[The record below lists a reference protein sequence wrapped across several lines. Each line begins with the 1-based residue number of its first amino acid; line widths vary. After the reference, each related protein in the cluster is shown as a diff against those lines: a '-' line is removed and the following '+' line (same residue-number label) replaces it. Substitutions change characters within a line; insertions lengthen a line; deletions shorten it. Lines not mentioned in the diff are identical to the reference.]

1 MEHKRGGTRMIT
13 YWQMIPNGLLPLN
26 SFEKGCIVNV
36 TDPTPAELGI
46 LKTTLKVPEDFLADI
61 LDVDER
67 SRMEVEDDTLLMIY
81 RIPYQ
86 NQSNG
91 IPFTTIPL
99 GLVLDKNSLVI
110 ICQRNNEVL
119 EDFFSRSG
127 KGITIETK
135 IDLILH
141 LFLRTTM
148 FYHRYLKQ
156 INNQTAMIEQDLE
169 KSTRNQELHRL
180 LKMEKCLVYFTTSL
194 RSNEMMML
202 KLKNSKWIRD
212 YEFSSDLLEEATIEN
227 RQAIEMAKIYSDI
240 QSGMMDAFASVI
252 SNNLSIVMKS
262 LTIVTIILM
271 VPTLVASF
279 YGMNVPNM
287 LENNMMAF
295 WLILGGSLILSFLG
309 VLLLRRMKWM

>member
-1 MEHKRGGTRMIT
+1 MIT

-26 SFEKGCIVNV
+26 SYEKGSIVHV
-36 TDPTPAELGI
+36 TDPTPSELGT
-46 LKTTLKVPEDFLADI
+46 LRTALKVPEDFLADI

-67 SRMEVEDDTLLMIY
+67 SRMEVEDDLLLMIY

-91 IPFTTIPL
+91 FPFTTIPL
-99 GLVLDKNSLVI
+99 GIVLSKESLVI
-110 ICQRNNEVL
+110 ICHKNNEVL
-119 EDFFSRSG
+119 DDFFSRSG
-127 KGITIETK
+127 KGIIIETK

-169 KSTRNQELHRL
+169 KSTRNKELHRL

-202 KLKNSKWIRD
+202 KLKTSKWIRD
-212 YEFSSDLLEEATIEN
+212 YEFSQDLLDEATIEN

-252 SNNLSIVMKS
+252 SNNLNIVMKQ
-262 LTIVTIILM
+262 LTIITIILM
-271 VPTLVASF
+271 IPTLVASF
-279 YGMNVPNM
+279 YGMNVPNRFE
-287 LENNMMAF
+287 ENQYAF
-295 WLILGGSLILSFLG
+295 WFILGGSAVIATIAALLI
-309 VLLLRRMKWM
+309 RRKKWM

>member
-1 MEHKRGGTRMIT
+1 MIT

-26 SFEKGCIVNV
+26 SFEKSCIVHV
-36 TDPTPAELGI
+36 TDPTPSEIGT
-46 LKTTLKVPEDFLADI
+46 LKTALKVPDDFLADI

-67 SRMEVEDDTLLMIY
+67 SRMEIEDDMLLMIY

-86 NQSNG
+86 NMSNG
-91 IPFTTIPL
+91 FPFTTVPL
-99 GLVLDKNSLVI
+99 GIVLAKDSLVI
-110 ICQRNNEVL
+110 ICHKNNEVL
-119 EDFFSRSG
+119 DDFFSRSG
-127 KGITIETK
+127 KGIIIETK

-156 INNQTAMIEQDLE
+156 INNQTGMIEQELE
-169 KSTRNQELHRL
+169 KSTRNKELHRL

-202 KLKNSKWIRD
+202 KLKTSKWIRE
-212 YEFSSDLLEEATIEN
+212 YEFSQDLLDEATIEN

-252 SNNLSIVMKS
+252 SNNLNIVMKQ
-262 LTIVTIILM
+262 LTIITIILM
-271 VPTLVASF
+271 IPTLIASF
-279 YGMNVPNM
+279 YGMNVPNRFE
-287 LENNMMAF
+287 ENKYAF
-295 WLILGGSLILSFLG
+295 WFILGGSALIATIG
-309 VLLLRRMKWM
+309 ALLIRRKKWM

>member
-1 MEHKRGGTRMIT
+1 MIT

-26 SFEKGCIVNV
+26 TFEKGCIVNV
-36 TDPTPAELGI
+36 TDPTPSEIGI
-46 LKTTLKVPEDFLADI
+46 LNTTLKVPDDFLADI

-67 SRMEVEDDTLLMIY
+67 SRMEVEDDLLLMIY

-86 NQSNG
+86 NVSNG
-91 IPFTTIPL
+91 LPFTTIPL
-99 GLVLDKNSLVI
+99 GLVLDKDNLVI
-110 ICQRNNEVL
+110 ICHRNNEVL
-119 EDFFSRSG
+119 DDFFSRSG

-141 LFLRTTM
+141 LFIRTTM

-156 INNQTAMIEQDLE
+156 INNQTTIIEQDLE
-169 KSTRNQELHRL
+169 KSTRNEELHRL

-194 RSNEMMML
+194 RSNEAMML

-252 SNNLSIVMKS
+252 SNNLNIVMKS
-262 LTIVTIILM
+262 LTIVTIVLM
-271 VPTLVASF
+271 IPTLIASF
-279 YGMNVPNM
+279 YGMNVPNR
-287 LENNMMAF
+287 LETNMSAF
-295 WLILGGSLILSFLG
+295 WFLLGGSVVLAAAAVILLK
-309 VLLLRRMKWM
+309 RKKWM

>member
-1 MEHKRGGTRMIT
+1 
-13 YWQMIPNGLLPLN
+13 MIPNGLLPLN
-26 SFEKGCIVNV
+26 TFEKGCIVNV
-36 TDPTPAELGI
+36 TDPTPSEIGI
-46 LKTTLKVPEDFLADI
+46 LNTTLKVPDDFLADI

-67 SRMEVEDDTLLMIY
+67 SRMEVEDDLLLMIY

-86 NQSNG
+86 NVSNG
-91 IPFTTIPL
+91 LPFTTIPL
-99 GLVLDKNSLVI
+99 GLVLDKDNLVI
-110 ICQRNNEVL
+110 ICHRNNEVL
-119 EDFFSRSG
+119 DDFFSRSG

-141 LFLRTTM
+141 LFIRTTM

-156 INNQTAMIEQDLE
+156 INNQTTIIEQDLE
-169 KSTRNQELHRL
+169 KSTRNEELHRP

-194 RSNEMMML
+194 RSNEAMML

-252 SNNLSIVMKS
+252 SNNLNIVMKS
-262 LTIVTIILM
+262 LTIVTIVLM
-271 VPTLVASF
+271 IPTLIASF
-279 YGMNVPNM
+279 YGMNVPNR
-287 LENNMMAF
+287 LETNMSAF
-295 WLILGGSLILSFLG
+295 WFLLGGSV
-309 VLLLRRMKWM
+309 VLAAAAVILLRRKKWM

>member
-1 MEHKRGGTRMIT
+1 MIT

-36 TDPTPAELGI
+36 ADPTPSEIGI
-46 LKTTLKVPEDFLADI
+46 LKTTLKVPDDFLADI

-67 SRMEVEDDTLLMIY
+67 SRLEVEDDMLLMIY

-86 NQSNG
+86 NMSNG
-91 IPFTTIPL
+91 FPFTTIPL
-99 GLVLDKNSLVI
+99 GLVLQKESLVI
-110 ICQRNNEVL
+110 ICHRNNEVL
-119 EDFFSRSG
+119 DDFFSRSG
-127 KGITIETK
+127 KGIVIETK

-156 INNQTAMIEQDLE
+156 INNQTTMIEQELE

-212 YEFSSDLLEEATIEN
+212 YEFSSDLLDEATIEN
-227 RQAIEMAKIYSDI
+227 RQAIEMANIYSDI
-240 QSGMMDAFASVI
+240 QGGMMDAFASVI
-252 SNNLSIVMKS
+252 SNNLNIVMKS
-262 LTIVTIILM
+262 LTIITIILM
-271 VPTLVASF
+271 IPTLIASIF
-279 YGMNVPNM
+279 GMNIPNR
-287 LENNMMAF
+287 LENNMNAF
-295 WLILGGSLILSFLG
+295 WLILGVSAILSACG
-309 VLLLRRMKWM
+309 VLLLRRKKWM

>member
-1 MEHKRGGTRMIT
+1 MIT

-26 SFEKGCIVNV
+26 KNEKGCIVNV
-36 TDPTPAELGI
+36 TDPTPSEIGI
-46 LKTTLKVPEDFLADI
+46 LNTTLKVPDDFLADI

-67 SRMEVEDDTLLMIY
+67 SRMEVEDDLLLMIY

-86 NQSNG
+86 NVSNG
-91 IPFTTIPL
+91 LPFTTIPL
-99 GLVLDKNSLVI
+99 GLVLDKDNLVI
-110 ICQRNNEVL
+110 ICHRNNEVL
-119 EDFFSRSG
+119 DDFFSRSG

-141 LFLRTTM
+141 LFIRTTM

-156 INNQTAMIEQDLE
+156 INNQTTIIEQDLE
-169 KSTRNQELHRL
+169 KSTRNEELHRL

-194 RSNEMMML
+194 RSNEAMML

-252 SNNLSIVMKS
+252 SNNLNIVMKS
-262 LTIVTIILM
+262 LTIVTIVLM
-271 VPTLVASF
+271 IPTLIASF
-279 YGMNVPNM
+279 YGMNVPNR
-287 LENNMMAF
+287 LETNMSAF
-295 WLILGGSLILSFLG
+295 WFLLGGSVVLAAAAVILLK
-309 VLLLRRMKWM
+309 RKKWM

>member
-1 MEHKRGGTRMIT
+1 MIT

-36 TDPTPAELGI
+36 TDPTPSEIGI

-67 SRMEVEDDTLLMIY
+67 SRMEVDEDMLLMIY

-91 IPFTTIPL
+91 FPFTTIPL
-99 GLVLDKNSLVI
+99 GLVLNKDSLVI
-110 ICQRNNEVL
+110 ICHNNNEVL
-119 EDFFSRSG
+119 DDFFSRSG

-227 RQAIEMAKIYSDI
+227 RQSIEMAKIYSDI

-287 LENNMMAF
+287 LEDNNIAF
-295 WLILGGSLILSFLG
+295 WLILGGSFILSFLG

>member
-1 MEHKRGGTRMIT
+1 
-13 YWQMIPNGLLPLN
+13 MIPNGLLPLN
-26 SFEKGCIVNV
+26 TFEKGCIVNV
-36 TDPTPAELGI
+36 TDPTPSEIGI
-46 LKTTLKVPEDFLADI
+46 LNTTLKVPDDFLADI

-67 SRMEVEDDTLLMIY
+67 SRMEVEDDLLLMIY

-86 NQSNG
+86 NVSNG
-91 IPFTTIPL
+91 LPFTTIPL
-99 GLVLDKNSLVI
+99 GLVLDKDNLVI
-110 ICQRNNEVL
+110 ICHRNNEVL
-119 EDFFSRSG
+119 DDFFSRSG

-141 LFLRTTM
+141 LFIRTTM

-156 INNQTAMIEQDLE
+156 INNQTTIIEQDLE
-169 KSTRNQELHRL
+169 KSTRNEELHRL

-194 RSNEMMML
+194 RSNEAMML

-252 SNNLSIVMKS
+252 SNNLNIVMKS

-271 VPTLVASF
+271 IPTLIASF
-279 YGMNVPNM
+279 YGMNVPNR
-287 LENNMMAF
+287 LEHNMNAF
-295 WLILGGSLILSFLG
+295 WFILGGSVVLATAG
-309 VLLLRRMKWM
+309 VLLLRRKKWM

>member
-1 MEHKRGGTRMIT
+1 MIT

-36 TDPTPAELGI
+36 TDPTPSEIGI

-67 SRMEVEDDTLLMIY
+67 SRMEVDEDILLMIY

-91 IPFTTIPL
+91 FPFTTIPL
-99 GLVLDKNSLVI
+99 GLVLNKDSLVI
-110 ICQRNNEVL
+110 ICHNNNEVL
-119 EDFFSRSG
+119 DDFFSRSG

-135 IDLILH
+135 IDLILN

-202 KLKNSKWIRD
+202 KLKNSKWIRE

-287 LENNMMAF
+287 LEDNNIAF
-295 WLILGGSLILSFLG
+295 WMILAGSFILSFLG

>member
-1 MEHKRGGTRMIT
+1 MIT

-36 TDPTPAELGI
+36 TDPTPSEIGI
-46 LKTTLKVPEDFLADI
+46 LNTTLKVPDDFLADI

-67 SRMEVEDDTLLMIY
+67 SRMEVEDDLLLMIY

-86 NQSNG
+86 NVSNG
-91 IPFTTIPL
+91 LPFTTIPL
-99 GLVLDKNSLVI
+99 GLVLDKDNLVI
-110 ICQRNNEVL
+110 ICHRNNEVL
-119 EDFFSRSG
+119 DDFFSRSG

-141 LFLRTTM
+141 LFIRTTM

-156 INNQTAMIEQDLE
+156 INNQTTIIEQDLE
-169 KSTRNQELHRL
+169 KSTRNEELHRL

-194 RSNEMMML
+194 RSNEAMML

-252 SNNLSIVMKS
+252 SNNLNIVMKS
-262 LTIVTIILM
+262 LTIVTIVLM
-271 VPTLVASF
+271 IPTLIASF
-279 YGMNVPNM
+279 YGMNVPNR
-287 LENNMMAF
+287 LETNMSAF
-295 WLILGGSLILSFLG
+295 WFLLGGSVVLAAAAVILLK
-309 VLLLRRMKWM
+309 RKKWM

>member
-1 MEHKRGGTRMIT
+1 MIT

-26 SFEKGCIVNV
+26 TFEKGCIVNV
-36 TDPTPAELGI
+36 TDPTPSEIGI
-46 LKTTLKVPEDFLADI
+46 LNTTLKVPDDFLADI

-67 SRMEVEDDTLLMIY
+67 SRMEVEDDVLLMIY

-86 NQSNG
+86 NVSNG
-91 IPFTTIPL
+91 LPFTTIPL
-99 GLVLDKNSLVI
+99 GLVLDKDNLVI
-110 ICQRNNEVL
+110 ICHRNNEVL
-119 EDFFSRSG
+119 DDFFSRSG

-169 KSTRNQELHRL
+169 KSTRNEELHRL

-194 RSNEMMML
+194 RSNEAMML

-252 SNNLSIVMKS
+252 SNNLNIVMKS
-262 LTIVTIILM
+262 LTIVTIVLM
-271 VPTLVASF
+271 IPTLIASF
-279 YGMNVPNM
+279 YGMNVPNR
-287 LENNMMAF
+287 LETNMSAF
-295 WLILGGSLILSFLG
+295 WFLLGGSV
-309 VLLLRRMKWM
+309 VLAAAAVILLRRKKWM

>member
-1 MEHKRGGTRMIT
+1 MIT

-26 SFEKGCIVNV
+26 SFEKSCIVHV
-36 TDPTPAELGI
+36 TDPTPSEIGT
-46 LKTTLKVPEDFLADI
+46 LKTALKVPDDFLADI

-67 SRMEVEDDTLLMIY
+67 SRMEIEDDMLLMIY

-86 NQSNG
+86 NMSNG
-91 IPFTTIPL
+91 FPFTTVPL
-99 GLVLDKNSLVI
+99 GIVLAKDSLVI
-110 ICQRNNEVL
+110 ICHKNNEVL
-119 EDFFSRSG
+119 DDFFSRSG
-127 KGITIETK
+127 KGIIIETK

-156 INNQTAMIEQDLE
+156 INNQTGMIEQELE
-169 KSTRNQELHRL
+169 KSTRNKELHRL

-202 KLKNSKWIRD
+202 KLKTSKWIRE
-212 YEFSSDLLEEATIEN
+212 YEFSQDLLDEATIEN

-252 SNNLSIVMKS
+252 SNNLNIVMKQ
-262 LTIVTIILM
+262 LTIITIILM
-271 VPTLVASF
+271 IPTLIASF
-279 YGMNVPNM
+279 YGMNVPNKFE
-287 LENNMMAF
+287 ENKYAF
-295 WLILGGSLILSFLG
+295 WFILGGSALIATIG
-309 VLLLRRMKWM
+309 ALLIRRKKWM

>member
-1 MEHKRGGTRMIT
+1 MIT

-26 SFEKGCIVNV
+26 SFEKSCIVHV
-36 TDPTPAELGI
+36 TDPTPSEIGT
-46 LKTTLKVPEDFLADI
+46 LKTALKVPDDFLADI

-67 SRMEVEDDTLLMIY
+67 SRMEIEDDMLLMIY

-86 NQSNG
+86 NLSNG
-91 IPFTTIPL
+91 FPFTTVPL
-99 GLVLDKNSLVI
+99 GIVLAKDSLVI
-110 ICQRNNEVL
+110 ICHKNNEVL
-119 EDFFSRSG
+119 DDFFSRSG
-127 KGITIETK
+127 KGIIIETK

-156 INNQTAMIEQDLE
+156 INNQTGMIEQELE
-169 KSTRNQELHRL
+169 KSTRNKELHRL

-202 KLKNSKWIRD
+202 KLKTSKWIRE
-212 YEFSSDLLEEATIEN
+212 YEFSQDLLDEATIEN

-252 SNNLSIVMKS
+252 SNNLNIVMKQ
-262 LTIVTIILM
+262 LTIITIILM
-271 VPTLVASF
+271 IPTLIASF
-279 YGMNVPNM
+279 YGMNVPNK
-287 LENNMMAF
+287 LEDNKYAF
-295 WLILGGSLILSFLG
+295 WFILGGSALIATIG
-309 VLLLRRMKWM
+309 ALLIRRKKWM

>member
-1 MEHKRGGTRMIT
+1 MIT

-26 SFEKGCIVNV
+26 SFEKSCIVHV
-36 TDPTPAELGI
+36 TDPTPSEIGT
-46 LKTTLKVPEDFLADI
+46 LKTALKVPDDFLADI

-67 SRMEVEDDTLLMIY
+67 SRMEVEDDMLLMIY

-91 IPFTTIPL
+91 FPFTTVPL
-99 GLVLDKNSLVI
+99 GIVLAKDSLVI
-110 ICQRNNEVL
+110 ICHKNNEVL
-119 EDFFSRSG
+119 DDFFSRSG
-127 KGITIETK
+127 KGIIIETK

-156 INNQTAMIEQDLE
+156 INNQTGMIEQELE
-169 KSTRNQELHRL
+169 KSTRNKELHRL

-202 KLKNSKWIRD
+202 KLKTSKWVRD
-212 YEFSSDLLEEATIEN
+212 YEFSQDLLDEATIEN

-252 SNNLSIVMKS
+252 SNNLNIVMKQ
-262 LTIVTIILM
+262 LTIITIILM
-271 VPTLVASF
+271 IPTLIASF
-279 YGMNVPNM
+279 YGMNVPNKF
-287 LENNMMAF
+287 EDNKYAF
-295 WLILGGSLILSFLG
+295 WIILGGSAIIATIGALLI
-309 VLLLRRMKWM
+309 RRKKWM

>member
-1 MEHKRGGTRMIT
+1 
-13 YWQMIPNGLLPLN
+13 
-26 SFEKGCIVNV
+26 
-36 TDPTPAELGI
+36 
-46 LKTTLKVPEDFLADI
+46 
-61 LDVDER
+61 
-67 SRMEVEDDTLLMIY
+67 MEVEDDTLLMIY

-91 IPFTTIPL
+91 FPFTTIPL

-110 ICQRNNEVL
+110 ICHRNNEVL
-119 EDFFSRSG
+119 DDFFSRSG

-271 VPTLVASF
+271 VPTLVASLF
-279 YGMNVPNM
+279 GMNVPNM
-287 LENNMMAF
+287 LEDNMIAF
-295 WLILGGSLILSFLG
+295 WLILGGSIILSFLG

>member
-1 MEHKRGGTRMIT
+1 
-13 YWQMIPNGLLPLN
+13 MIPNGLLPLN
-26 SFEKGCIVNV
+26 TFEKGCIVNV
-36 TDPTPAELGI
+36 TDPTPSEIGI
-46 LKTTLKVPEDFLADI
+46 LNTTLKVPDDFLADI

-67 SRMEVEDDTLLMIY
+67 SRMEVEDDLLLMIY

-86 NQSNG
+86 NVSNG
-91 IPFTTIPL
+91 LPFTTIPL
-99 GLVLDKNSLVI
+99 GLVLDKDNLVI
-110 ICQRNNEVL
+110 ICHRNNEVL
-119 EDFFSRSG
+119 DDFFSRSG

-141 LFLRTTM
+141 LFIRTTM

-156 INNQTAMIEQDLE
+156 INNQTTIIVQDLE
-169 KSTRNQELHRL
+169 KSTRNEELHRL

-194 RSNEMMML
+194 RSNEAMML

-252 SNNLSIVMKS
+252 SNNLNIVMKS
-262 LTIVTIILM
+262 LTIVTIVLM
-271 VPTLVASF
+271 IPTLIASF
-279 YGMNVPNM
+279 YGMNVPNR
-287 LENNMMAF
+287 LETNMSAF
-295 WLILGGSLILSFLG
+295 WFLLGGSV
-309 VLLLRRMKWM
+309 VLAAAAVILLRRKKWM

>member
-1 MEHKRGGTRMIT
+1 MIT

-26 SFEKGCIVNV
+26 AFEKGCIVNV
-36 TDPTPAELGI
+36 TDPTPSELGI

-67 SRMEVEDDTLLMIY
+67 SRMEVEEDTLLMIS

-110 ICQRNNEVL
+110 ICHRNNEVL
-119 EDFFSRSG
+119 DDFFSRSG

-156 INNQTAMIEQDLE
+156 INNQTAMIEQDLQ
-169 KSTRNQELHRL
+169 KSTRNVELHRL
-180 LKMEKCLVYFTTSL
+180 LKMQKCLVYFTTSL
-194 RSNEMMML
+194 RSNDIMMI

-227 RQAIEMAKIYSDI
+227 RQAIEMAKIYTDI
-240 QSGMMDAFASVI
+240 QSSMMDAFAGVI
-252 SNNLSIVMKS
+252 SNNLNIVMKS
-262 LTIVTIILM
+262 LTVFTIVLM
-271 VPTLVASF
+271 IPTLIASF
-279 YGMNVPNM
+279 YGMNVPNR
-287 LENNMMAF
+287 LENNMNAF
-295 WLILGGSLILSFLG
+295 WFILGGSVILAAAG
-309 VLLLRRMKWM
+309 VMLLRRKKWM

>member
-1 MEHKRGGTRMIT
+1 MIT

-36 TDPTPAELGI
+36 TDPTPSEIGI

-67 SRMEVEDDTLLMIY
+67 SRMEVEDDMLLMIY

-91 IPFTTIPL
+91 FPFTTIPL

-110 ICQRNNEVL
+110 ICHRNNEVL
-119 EDFFSRSG
+119 DDFFSRSG

-141 LFLRTTM
+141 LFIRTTM

-156 INNQTAMIEQDLE
+156 INNQTTIIEQDLE
-169 KSTRNQELHRL
+169 KSTRNEELHRL

-194 RSNEMMML
+194 RSNEAMML

-252 SNNLSIVMKS
+252 SNNLNIVMKS
-262 LTIVTIILM
+262 LTIVTIVLM
-271 VPTLVASF
+271 IPTLIASF
-279 YGMNVPNM
+279 YGMNVPNR
-287 LENNMMAF
+287 LETNMSAF
-295 WLILGGSLILSFLG
+295 WFLLGGSV
-309 VLLLRRMKWM
+309 VLAAAAVILLRRKKWM

>member
-1 MEHKRGGTRMIT
+1 MIT
-13 YWQMIPNGLLPLN
+13 YWQMIHNGLLPLN
-26 SFEKGCIVNV
+26 SFEKNCIVNV
-36 TDPTPAELGI
+36 TDPTPSELGI
-46 LKTTLKVPEDFLADI
+46 LKSTLKIPDDFLADI

-67 SRMEVEDDTLLMIY
+67 SRMEIEDDMLLMIY

-91 IPFTTIPL
+91 LPFSTIPL
-99 GLVLDKNSLVI
+99 GLVLAKENLVI
-110 ICQRNNEVL
+110 ICHRNNEVL
-119 EDFFSRSG
+119 DDFFSRSG
-127 KGITIETK
+127 KGITIENK

-169 KSTRNQELHRL
+169 KSTRNKELHRL

-194 RSNEMMML
+194 RSNEMMMI
-202 KLKNSKWIRD
+202 KLKNSKWIRE
-212 YEFSSDLLEEATIEN
+212 YEFSSDLLEEAAIEN

-252 SNNLSIVMKS
+252 SNNLNIVMKS
-262 LTIVTIILM
+262 LTIITIILM
-271 VPTLVASF
+271 IPTLIASF
-279 YGMNVPNM
+279 YGMNVPNR
-287 LENNMMAF
+287 LEGSRNAF
-295 WLILGGSLILSFLG
+295 WFILGGS
-309 VLLLRRMKWM
+309 VLLSTIGALLIRRKKWM